1 MGIIDDL
8 AMGFGMKPR
17 TEDYDARTARGVAI
31 NKAVGN
37 APQQM
42 AGMITSKLN
51 AGGTISPSSSMYKY
65 LDKSAFSGHDGSG
78 GYSGAQLFTSAPVE
92 STKVTPYSKYF
103 TDRGYEQGYIP
114 QMGSDKLS
122 GDKPYAIGPFTS
134 DKPMTIPTTFSI
146 LQKIL
151 GGAFGKQNQGA
162 PLPSGAIAALEGGT
176 LKAPSQMAT
185 QPDKPQGIITAAEAL
200 DGQIT
205 DEELA
210 DVTETPE
217 NEFAGMSNNE
227 IARTLISRYNSDNVP
242 PMETYSYLFEND
254 PTYSNYLKTKPV
266 SDQALAIALRIAG
279 R

>member
-1 MGIIDDL
+1 MGILDDL
-8 AMGFGMKPR
+8 AMGFGQKPR

-31 NKAVGN
+31 DRAVRN

-51 AGGTISPSSSMYKY
+51 AGGTISPSSAMYKY
-65 LDKSAFSGHDGSG
+65 LDRNAFSGSDDRG
-78 GYSGAQLFTSAPVE
+78 GYSGAQLFTSAPVG

-103 TDRGYEQGYIP
+103 TDRGYEQGYTP
-114 QMGSDKLS
+114 QIGSDKLS

-146 LQKIL
+146 LKNIL

-185 QPDKPQGIITAAEAL
+185 QPDKPQGIITAAEAS
-200 DGQIT
+200 D
-205 DEELA
+205 
-210 DVTETPE
+210 DVTEMPE
-217 NEFAGMSNNE
+217 NEFSGMNAGE
-227 IARTLISRYNSDNVP
+227 IKDALMAKFYETGEDPTLDYTEELFDADDTYVSYLNSR
-242 PMETYSYLFEND
+242 PMEDKITAYANRL
-254 PTYSNYLKTKPV
+254 
-266 SDQALAIALRIAG
+266 AG